1 MNITV
6 RHVAPSDAPQWT
18 AMRHALWREDPRQ
31 VHAEEIASFFSGHRP
46 PGAEPE
52 AALVAEA
59 GGELV
64 GFAELSRRPHAEGCL
79 TSPVGFLEGWYVA
92 PVWRGKGV
100 GRALVEAAE
109 RWALSLG
116 CREFASDTTVDN
128 VDSTRAHH
136 ALGFEEVGL
145 LRCFRKELRSDA

>member
-6 RHVAPSDAPQWT
+6 RHVAPSDAARWT
-18 AMRHALWREDPRQ
+18 AMRHALWPDDPVQ
-31 VHAEEIASFFSGHRP
+31 AHAEEIASFFGGERP

-64 GFAELSRRPHAEGCL
+64 GFAELSRRP
-79 TSPVGFLEGWYVA
+79 
-92 PVWRGKGV
+92 
-100 GRALVEAAE
+100 LVEAAE